1 MTLNLT
7 GLQQVA
13 GRKRTSKSAWKPL
26 STEEWRHLPE
36 QGFLAFDQSLAATGF
51 VHLSLSAHGGL
62 FVADAQ
68 TFRTTATEGKGGHE
82 ENLDRA
88 LLQYRNFKKALF
100 GYHFRGGFTVVHEM
114 VPVGGGKLTR
124 PESSLLAAH
133 SLRTAV
139 ADLELEIAPSVAVVE
154 HRKVICGNHKA
165 DKREAHAALAQLAEE
180 LDILNYKAVTNDN
193 TRDALCVALAHLRR
207 LARG

>member
-13 GRKRTSKSAWKPL
+13 GRKRPAKSSWILL
-26 STEEWRHLPE
+26 SNEELAQLPE
-36 QGFLAFDQSLAATGF
+36 QSILAFDQSLAATGF
-51 VHLSLSAHGGL
+51 VHLSLSTQGRL

-88 LLQYRNFKKALF
+88 LIQYQNFKKVLF
-100 GYHFRGGFTVVHEM
+100 GYHYRGGFTVVHEM
-114 VPVGGGKLTR
+114 VPVGGGKLVR

-139 ADLELEIAPSVAVVE
+139 AELEMERAPSVAVGE
-154 HRKVICGNHKA
+154 HRKAICGNAKA
-165 DKREAHAALAQLAEE
+165 EKREAHAVLAELARK
-180 LDILNYKAVTNDN
+180 LDILNYKAITNDN

-207 LARG
+207 LTRG

>member
-1 MTLNLT
+1 MTLNLA

-13 GRKRTSKSAWKPL
+13 GRKRTAKPEWQPL
-26 STEEWRHLPE
+26 SIEEWAHLGE
-36 QGFLAFDQSLAATGF
+36 RSILAFDQSLAATGF
-51 VHLSLSAHGGL
+51 VHLSVSSHGGL
-62 FVADAQ
+62 FIADAC

-88 LLQYRNFKKALF
+88 LIQYRNFKGLLSD
-100 GYHFRGGFTVVHEM
+100 YRSRGGYIVVHEM
-114 VPVGGGKLTR
+114 VPVGGGKLIR

-139 ADLELEIAPSVAVVE
+139 FELEMEIASSVAVVE
-154 HRKVICGNHKA
+154 HRKVICGNSKA
-165 DKREAHAALAQLAEE
+165 DKREAHAALLERAQE
-180 LDILNYKAVTNDN
+180 LDVLNYGIVTNDN

-207 LARG
+207 VARG